1 MIKRNLIEHQL
12 KTKIVFGTDCVNQIP
27 DYARPFGDKVILI
40 TDGSSYSKLGYIS
53 KVKALLEKSGM
64 KLIIYEDVNSNIK
77 SDAVDEIAELVRKS
91 KTNLVIGLGGTTVI
105 NVCKAVA
112 MLATNPGSISDY
124 LNGQKMERKSLSLLL
139 VPTLPGT
146 YFDLSSNLLIT
157 DYADDYKKIY
167 EDEKI
172 ETDVLVVDPRLM
184 VTLPANFTAASALNI
199 LVFAIESYIS
209 TMSNPISD
217 SLAPRAIEY
226 VMRNAKVL
234 INDRDDIELRWN
246 MAMAGILSSMSTR
259 IAGLGT
265 ASALAFTLSSR
276 YNIYQ
281 SVASALI
288 IPHVME
294 FNLTAVP
301 GKYVQIAKNMNEEVS
316 QLTVVEAAIKAI
328 ESMRKLLFDL
338 KVPQRLNEFSIP
350 NEDIPL
356 IAGHSREFHFLN
368 NVPRPIARE
377 DIINILVSAY

>member
-1 MIKRNLIEHQL
+1 MIKRHLIEHQL
-12 KTKIVFGTDCVNQIP
+12 KTNIVFGTDCINQIA
-27 DYARPFGDKVILI
+27 DYAKEFGDKVILI
-40 TDGSSYSKLGYIS
+40 TDGSTYSKLGYIS
-53 KVKALLEKSGM
+53 KVKALLEKSGL

-77 SDAVDEIAELVRKS
+77 SDSVDEIAELVRKS
-91 KTNLVIGLGGTTVI
+91 KTNLILGLGGTTVI
-105 NVCKAVA
+105 NTAKAVA
-112 MLATNPGSISDY
+112 ILATNPGSISDY
-124 LNGQKMERKSLSLLL
+124 LNGQKMEIKPLPLLL
-139 VPTLPGT
+139 VPTIPGS
-146 YFDLSSNLLIT
+146 YFDLSSDILVT
-157 DYADDYKKIY
+157 DYTDNYKKIFA
-167 EDEKI
+167 DPKI
-172 ETDVLVVDPRLM
+172 ETDVLLVDPRLM

-209 TMSNPISD
+209 TAANPISD

-226 VMRNAKVL
+226 VMRNAKIL

-265 ASALAFTLSSR
+265 TSALAFTLSSK

-288 IPHVME
+288 LPHVME

-301 GKYVQIAKNMNEEVS
+301 GKYVQIAKNMNEEVQ

-328 ESMRKLLFDL
+328 ESIRKLLFDL
-338 KVPQRLNEFSIP
+338 KIPQRLSEFNIP

-356 IAGHSREFHFLN
+356 IASHSREFHFLN

-377 DIINILVSAY
+377 DIINILVSAF